1 LAAFT
6 NKGPYKKPKREIA
19 KRDIRRLIV
28 EEGLTNNQISER
40 LNVPLRTIERYI
52 SEIYEHDNQLL
63 QSLNSSVE
71 DTLTVTSIAKD
82 RLNHYR
88 QEILQNIARN
98 PKAPF
103 ADKIRA
109 WHLICELEAA
119 DLRIRF
125 ETVPSVLRKCAPQ
138 VKRAMMLKEDEVEE
152 AADSHLPDSISHAM
166 S

>member
-1 LAAFT
+1 M
-6 NKGPYKKPKREIA
+6 
-19 KRDIRRLIV
+19 
-28 EEGLTNNQISER
+28 
-40 LNVPLRTIERYI
+40 RTIERYI

-63 QSLNSSVE
+63 QSLNSSVG
-71 DTLTVTSIAKD
+71 DILTVTSIAKD
-82 RLNHYR
+82 RLSHYR

-109 WHLICELEAA
+109 WHLIYELEAA

-138 VKRAMMLKEDEVEE
+138 VKRVIMLDDDE
-152 AADSHLPDSISHAM
+152 
-166 S
+166 